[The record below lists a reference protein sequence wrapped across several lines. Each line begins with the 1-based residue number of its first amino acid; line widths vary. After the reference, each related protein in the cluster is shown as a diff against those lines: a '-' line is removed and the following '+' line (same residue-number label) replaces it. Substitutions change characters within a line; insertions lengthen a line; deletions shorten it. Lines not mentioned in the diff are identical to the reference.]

1 MGENWL
7 RRGFCM
13 LIGMISG
20 LSVALA
26 VLVCVLT
33 GAFAGYSWL
42 WILPVGFLS
51 GFVLLA
57 GLAFLFVY
65 LMCKRVRLDESQEED
80 SPFYRAMANLCIEAA
95 LQFARV
101 RVHTE
106 GLEKTPKQGR
116 FLLVCNHLHEADP
129 AILLHF
135 FRKSQLAFISKQE
148 NKDMFLVGKLMHKM
162 LCQLINRENDREAL
176 KTILKCIQ
184 ILKEDKASVAVFPEG
199 YIREDRKFHGLRPG
213 VFKIAQKA
221 NVPIVVC
228 TIRDTHYVVK
238 NFLKLKPSDVE
249 LHLLEVIP
257 AEQLQGKTTVQISDY
272 VHKIM
277 ADDLGPAYVPEQS
290 T

>member
-1 MGENWL
+1 
-7 RRGFCM
+7 M
-13 LIGMISG
+13 LIGIISG
-20 LSVALA
+20 LSAALS
-26 VLVCVLT
+26 VVICVLT
-33 GAFAGYSWL
+33 GAFAGYAWL
-42 WILPVGFLS
+42 WLLPAGFL
-51 GFVLLA
+51 GCFLILA
-57 GLAFLFVY
+57 GLVFLFVF
-65 LMCKRVRLDESQEED
+65 LMCKRVRQDVPQEED
-80 SPFYRAMANLCIEAA
+80 SPFYRAMANLCIEAV

-101 RVHTE
+101 RVHTT
-106 GLEKTPKQGR
+106 GLEKTPEQGR

-184 ILKEDKASVAVFPEG
+184 LLKEDKASVAVFPEG
-199 YIREDRKFHGLRPG
+199 YIRPDRKFHELRPG

-238 NFLKLKPSDVE
+238 NFLKLKPSHVE

-257 AEQLQGKTTVQISDY
+257 AEYLQGKTTVQISEY
-272 VHKIM
+272 VHGIM
-277 ADDLGPAYVPEQS
+277 AADLGPAYMPEQS